1 MDPRVEMLEQIYS
14 EARKRSVV
22 GRPAVELPTDAVM
35 VDILPNGRVFV
46 DLRIIIDAVQAGL
59 K

>member
-35 VDILPNGRVFV
+35 VDPNGRVFV